1 MHETELE
8 LLARQLAEGLR
19 GDHDVL
25 CRELV
30 RLLGRGYPVTPER
43 LASALQMTAKQ
54 VAEALAALADLEV
67 DPSGNVVGWGLT
79 FIPTPHHFRV
89 NDQQL
94 YTWCALDA
102 LIYPALLQVV
112 ASVESS
118 CPAIGTPVTLS
129 VTPTGIHDLT
139 PPGSVVSL
147 MIPEQGSAC
156 DRGRSS
162 FCTRSLFFRS
172 RRDARMWQASSPKAR
187 LLSVADAY
195 QVGKLVE
202 GARFPDA
209 EP

>member
-187 LLSVADAY
+187 LLSVAEAY
-195 QVGKLVE
+195 QVGRLIS
-202 GARFPDA
+202 RYRYQS
-209 EP
+209 

>member
-79 FIPTPHHFRV
+79 FIPTPHRFLV
-89 NDQQL
+89 QGQQL

-112 ASVESS
+112 ASVES
-118 CPAIGTPVTLS
+118 L
-129 VTPTGIHDLT
+129 
-139 PPGSVVSL
+139 PGQRHS
-147 MIPEQGSAC
+147 
-156 DRGRSS
+156 
-162 FCTRSLFFRS
+162 
-172 RRDARMWQASSPKAR
+172 RDAISH
-187 LLSVADAY
+187 AY
-195 QVGKLVE
+195 RHSRSDPSRE
-202 GARFPDA
+202 CRFPDD
-209 EP
+209 PGTGQRL